1 MLFGSKLRTVHEE
14 NLNGYDYII
23 GDLHGSIHL
32 LEKFMLLMFDKKVDR
47 MFSVG
52 DLIDRGIRSYK
63 SLQLIREP
71 WFFPVLG
78 NHEGMF
84 YSFIDPF
91 GDGDWRQGNSFWGNG
106 GNWVN
111 DYDVADK
118 KEDLKDL
125 AELLTTLP
133 RIRTIEGKN
142 KVHIIHAEFPIG
154 PNKKYKVLTD
164 AMIEDDEICMELCTT
179 QSWDGDYSC
188 WGRDQ
193 FADFNNNDP
202 TKVIFYDEDV
212 KCFESPDLSLVVCGH
227 TIVKRP
233 VLFGK
238 LLNVD
243 TGAWFS
249 PRPLTIYDVK
259 RQKLWQVNPDS
270 DDVMEVEPFV
280 VKSSKPD

>member
-1 MLFGSKLRTVHEE
+1 M
-14 NLNGYDYII
+14 
-23 GDLHGSIHL
+23 
-32 LEKFMLLMFDKKVDR
+32 
-47 MFSVG
+47 
-52 DLIDRGIRSYK
+52 
-63 SLQLIREP
+63 
-71 WFFPVLG
+71 
-78 NHEGMF
+78 
-84 YSFIDPF
+84 
-91 GDGDWRQGNSFWGNG
+91 
-106 GNWVN
+106 
-111 DYDVADK
+111 
-118 KEDLKDL
+118 
-125 AELLTTLP
+125 TTLP

-142 KVHIIHAEFPIG
+142 KVNIIHAEFPIG

-193 FADFNNNDP
+193 FADFYNTDP
-202 TKVIFYDEDV
+202 TKVIFHDEDV

-227 TIVKRP
+227 TIVRQP

-280 VKSSKPD
+280 VKSSKSD